1 MGIAVIGT
9 ATLPITAHASGYA
22 PNGYYTVQVGSGC
35 LRDRSQPNTSGNIL
49 ACIPNGTS
57 IYLECQVTGETVNG
71 DPIWDRAR
79 DYGGWVSDNYMST
92 PFWQTQTLQPCPASS
107 YQMNVLVI
115 KYFPLVSGT
124 QNLDSQETQVSCP
137 NGQISNTTDTNHPC
151 TLTFMKNYVAGIT
164 GGLTSDL
171 TSGSAYHL
179 YSNPTAPPSLNYSV
193 VATLENDS
201 KVPREPDNNQ
211 VPYYQKILSDANIC
225 NYILQHGVN
234 EVWIF
239 AYQSQYMNQISESL
253 MAGPNGEVA
262 NGSVSSKYPLPVCLH
277 TYTVYTFNYG
287 RALAEAMESH
297 SHQLEAELNSAS
309 STLFG
314 QVFENNQCP
323 HPGDPSDQTCFLAQ
337 SQCGSV
343 HNPPNAAFEH
353 DYGDTNAHTSDCP
366 NFGTTETL
374 VGVSCQDWKSCTGN
388 MDTNEPHY
396 LMWWMQNFPGLGNQ
410 ATYLGF
416 AMRNWWDAHGDWD
429 LWVWSGGS
437 LFK

>member
-1 MGIAVIGT
+1 MGVAVIGSV
-9 ATLPITAHASGYA
+9 AVPSTAHASGYA
-22 PNGYYTVQVGSGC
+22 PNGYYTVQVGSGAC

-49 ACIPNGTS
+49 ACIPNGAS
-57 IYLECQVTGETVNG
+57 IYLECQVTGQTING

-107 YQMNVLVI
+107 YQMNALVI
-115 KYFPLVSGT
+115 QYFPLVSGT
-124 QNLDSQETQVSCP
+124 QNLDSTETQVSCP
-137 NGQISNTTDTNHPC
+137 NGQLSNTTDPSHPC
-151 TLTFMKNYVAGIT
+151 TLTFMKNYVAGII

-171 TSGSAYHL
+171 TSGSAYHR
-179 YSNPTAPPSLNYSV
+179 YSNSAAPPSLNYSV

-201 KVPREPDNNQ
+201 KVPRDPSNSQRPNYAGIMSG
-211 VPYYQKILSDANIC
+211 VNIC
-225 NYILQHGVN
+225 NYMLQHGVN

-239 AYQSQYMNQISESL
+239 AYQSSAMNQISESL
-253 MAGPNGEVA
+253 MAGPNGEFS
-262 NGSVSSKYPLPVCLH
+262 NGPSDPTMPVCLR

-323 HPGDPSDQTCFLAQ
+323 HPNDPSDQTCFLA
-337 SQCGSV
+337 SSSCGSV
-343 HNPPNAAFEH
+343 HNPPNAASEH
-353 DYGDTNAHTSDCP
+353 DYGDTTAHQSDCP
-366 NFGTTETL
+366 NFGL
-374 VGVSCQDWKSCTGN
+374 SGADVSISCLNWQSCTRT
-388 MDTNEPHY
+388 MDTDEPHY
-396 LMWWMQNFPGLGNQ
+396 LTWWMQNFPGLGNQ

-416 AMRNWWDAHGDWD
+416 SMRNWWDVHGDWD
-429 LWVWSGGS
+429 LWVWSGRS